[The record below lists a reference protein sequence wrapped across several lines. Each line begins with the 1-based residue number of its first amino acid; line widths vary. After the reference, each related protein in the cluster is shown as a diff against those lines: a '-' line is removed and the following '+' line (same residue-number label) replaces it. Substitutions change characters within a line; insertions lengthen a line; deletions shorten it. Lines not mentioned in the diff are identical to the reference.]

1 MTFAEQIWNA
11 QCNANPLDRVKS
23 IFFDVERDSEELSK
37 MFEKPKPW
45 YQGREVVWKYTFRP
59 IYSRFVV
66 EKCVKDPKRM
76 HRLLAVKHHCSYED
90 CSAYEGRVRNNSLWL
105 NERDDEKGAELLR
118 TYYKE
123 RATNPKEKDIA
134 KYLDRIAYISKE
146 RAIVY
151 AD

>member
-1 MTFAEQIWNA
+1 MTFAERVWSTLRNT
-11 QCNANPLDRVKS
+11 NSLDRVKS
-23 IFFDVERDSEELSK
+23 IFSNEERDLEELSK

-66 EKCVKDPKRM
+66 EKCVKDPKRI
-76 HRLLAVKHHCSYED
+76 HRLLAVKQHCSYED

-105 NERDDEKGAELLR
+105 SERDDEKGAELLR
-118 TYYKE
+118 NYFKE
-123 RATNPKEKDIA
+123 RATDSKEKDIA

-146 RAIVY
+146 RVIVY
-151 AD
+151 ED